1 MPECGEEYAAS
12 EIESKVT
19 SLALLPL
26 ETLKK
31 RKVLNTSVT
40 GFEPEKR

>member
-26 ETLKK
+26 E
-31 RKVLNTSVT
+31 NA
-40 GFEPEKR
+40 EKEESLEYLSDGI